1 MDKVGRTR
9 PRTIGVIVAHLEGFY
24 TTELM
29 ASMNRC
35 ATEMGLRLLMVR
47 TGQHGPATI
56 PVAADWVDGW
66 VIVQKSVRAE
76 AVDAMLADGRPV
88 VSVAVDFPS
97 DKVLTIRSDSRSGIE
112 AAVNQLVADG
122 RHDMAFLGWHGN
134 TDVEARLAVFRDCL
148 VRHQLPIRP
157 EYELMLPYARLADAA
172 LAVQAVLAA
181 GLPLNAAIA
190 ASDML
195 AMGAVQ
201 AVRNAG
207 LRVPQDVAVIGYDN
221 VPPCRTFSPPL
232 ASIDQD
238 YAGTCRAALT
248 ALCEQLETGVLRG
261 GECLI
266 PSRLIDRVS
275 SGSGAVDVSEDDVH
289 GHRADETLV
298 TEIRM
303 GMEAVKNMITTEA
316 ISVEA
321 RLKALAPY
329 LEWLCTAE
337 WREADGPEAPL
348 RVVDAFNFFEPER
361 VGQLPRQVPVR
372 QFPPL
377 QAMLEGAAPGNR
389 LCIVV
394 PTVHPQRISVM
405 LAIAPYE
412 TPLQMALLPSLMQY
426 VDLLAITLERMALE
440 SEALEREARYR
451 HLSEHLELRVQE
463 RTRSLEQS
471 NTELARTLDALKHAT
486 DELVRAE
493 KMAALGSLVAG
504 VSHELNTPI
513 GIGVTVVSTL
523 QQHLAQLRRDVGSGG
538 MRRSAMT
545 QYLDGTGMGLD
556 VLTRSLDSA
565 RNLVESFKQVAM
577 DQSSDQRRR
586 FDLER
591 TLSEVV
597 LTLGPMYKST
607 PHRLHVELAP
617 GIAMDSYPGPLGQV
631 ITNLLANALLHAFA
645 GRTAGTMWLTARVL
659 DADWVEIIFRD
670 DGVGIAREHRARV
683 FDPFFTTKLGQGG
696 SGLGLNIVYN
706 LVTVVLGGK
715 IHLAS
720 EMGQGSAL
728 VMQLPMSAPQ
738 AAPKDRYGDGAPN

>member
-1 MDKVGRTR
+1 
-9 PRTIGVIVAHLEGFY
+9 
-24 TTELM
+24 
-29 ASMNRC
+29 
-35 ATEMGLRLLMVR
+35 
-47 TGQHGPATI
+47 
-56 PVAADWVDGW
+56 
-66 VIVQKSVRAE
+66 
-76 AVDAMLADGRPV
+76 
-88 VSVAVDFPS
+88 
-97 DKVLTIRSDSRSGIE
+97 
-112 AAVNQLVADG
+112 
-122 RHDMAFLGWHGN
+122 MAFLGWHGN

-377 QAMLEGAAPGNR
+377 QAMLEGAASGNR

-645 GRTAGTMWLTARVL
+645 GRTPGTMWLTARVL